1 MWKSDMYWILSLHW
15 PAQVKCAPVSA
26 GVVGKGGREAFWRS
40 RGDHIGCRISKGV
53 GSAVAVLHR
62 ILGYVPAK

>member
-1 MWKSDMYWILSLHW
+1 M
-15 PAQVKCAPVSA
+15 
-26 GVVGKGGREAFWRS
+26 GKGGREIFWRS
-40 RGDHIGCRISKGV
+40 RGDHIGGRISKGV